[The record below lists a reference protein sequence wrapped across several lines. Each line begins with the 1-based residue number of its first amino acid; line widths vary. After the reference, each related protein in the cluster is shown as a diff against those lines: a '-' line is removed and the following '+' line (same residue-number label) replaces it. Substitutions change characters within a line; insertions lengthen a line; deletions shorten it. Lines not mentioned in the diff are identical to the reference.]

1 MADQNYANHRR
12 LHFWYHF
19 VLVPIFT
26 INGIVALV
34 LAGRERTPLSLWNA
48 VVALA
53 LIGMSILL
61 RTYGLRNQD
70 RIIRLEER
78 VRLAT
83 LLPPDLRSRIN
94 DLRTGDLL
102 ALRFC
107 ADEELAE
114 VTRRVL
120 AGELKGRDAIKRAI
134 RTWRPDHRRL

>member
-1 MADQNYANHRR
+1 MADQNYSNHRR

-34 LAGRERTPLSLWNA
+34 LAGRERTLLSFWNA
-48 VVALA
+48 AVALA

-78 VRLAT
+78 VL
-83 LLPPDLRSRIN
+83 
-94 DLRTGDLL
+94 TG
-102 ALRFC
+102 
-107 ADEELAE
+107 EI
-114 VTRRVL
+114 
-120 AGELKGRDAIKRAI
+120 KGRDAIKRAV
-134 RTWRPDHRRL
+134 RNWRPDNRRL